1 MINPWSALYVGYNTN
16 QSNFEI
22 IEVEDEREVV
32 VTNDLNRD
40 GDQIFVKF
48 SYMFQP

>member
-1 MINPWSALYVGYNTN
+1 
-16 QSNFEI
+16 
-22 IEVEDEREVV
+22 VEDEREVV
-32 VTNDLNRD
+32 VTNDLKND